1 MISRLGQWS
10 PHWKGGSW
18 RSAGWSGSAWWSR
31 RSSSCRCRW
40 PGRSCCQKAWSIK
53 SEIYRFPR
61 ETFNRNIVFW
71 GHKKVQKSMP
81 ISAEMY
87 DALKNNCHLKQPIRF
102 ADLPA
107 ELFSSLL
114 FLYFIP
120 LTCVFSPQLPPPARP
135 PAWPRGWVRL
145 HSFLEIKFKKC
156 FKNQNHRLRAR
167 SRPTGNQSGSRRDGD
182 RARPDPSIT
191 NGRGT
196 PSLRGFSWTESS
208 QAI

>member
-1 MISRLGQWS
+1 MNLPSCGRMISQLGQWS

-87 DALKNNCHLKQPIRF
+87 DALKNKCHLKQPIRF

-107 ELFSSLL
+107 ELFPFIYLFYSTHLCLFSTASSS
-114 FLYFIP
+114 
-120 LTCVFSPQLPPPARP
+120 SPSSSVASWMSKVAFFP
-135 PAWPRGWVRL
+135 GNK
-145 HSFLEIKFKKC
+145 IKK
-156 FKNQNHRLRAR
+156 
-167 SRPTGNQSGSRRDGD
+167 
-182 RARPDPSIT
+182 
-191 NGRGT
+191 
-196 PSLRGFSWTESS
+196 
-208 QAI
+208 